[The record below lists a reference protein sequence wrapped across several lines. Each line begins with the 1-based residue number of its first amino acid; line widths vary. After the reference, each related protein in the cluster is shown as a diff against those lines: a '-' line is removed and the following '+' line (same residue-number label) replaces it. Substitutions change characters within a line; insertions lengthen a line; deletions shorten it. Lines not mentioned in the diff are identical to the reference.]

1 MTTKITA
8 VHFACG
14 VRLPNGRSVTWLC
27 LSEPAS
33 ATIALTQDPLG
44 NLVITDSAHPDKVTR
59 VSGTTVLY
67 TLEVVVLPVVIPA
80 GVALPSVAAPK
91 GKPFPKGIPTRD

>member
-33 ATIALTQDPLG
+33 ATIALIQDTLG

-67 TLEVVVLPVVIPA
+67 TLEVVIPA
-80 GVALPSVAAPK
+80 DVASPSVAAPK
-91 GKPFPKGIPTRD
+91 GKPTRG

>member
-1 MTTKITA
+1 MTTKIIA

-67 TLEVVVLPVVIPA
+67 TLEVVVLPVHAPD
-80 GVALPSVAAPK
+80 VALPSVAAPK
-91 GKPFPKGIPTRD
+91 GKPFPKGIPTKG